1 LRDREG
7 SIDKLTKREEFGSDD
22 GDKKAHRRRQLPVDV
37 QVVGKDQRNPTRNL
51 KLTRY
56 PGLRTYWTDE
66 GVTLPITTT
75 SSQHGRNA
83 TARQSNMNPAPR
95 RQPRWWI
102 VLLWSASTTVQ
113 AFVTPLR
120 GSATFAQQNQADQAT
135 PARTALHL
143 FDPSFLSDA
152 STNLATSMES
162 LASMSSSTLLSFTDQ
177 GQNLAGTFF
186 QASLLPYLVFLYFL
200 SFRGNRLSDTANFGF
215 QFILLFVLTTIP
227 SGILCKSVYGTSLA
241 NVRIR

>member
-1 LRDREG
+1 M
-7 SIDKLTKREEFGSDD
+7 SPSTCC
-22 GDKKAHRRRQLPVDV
+22 
-37 QVVGKDQRNPTRNL
+37 
-51 KLTRY
+51 
-56 PGLRTYWTDE
+56 
-66 GVTLPITTT
+66 
-75 SSQHGRNA
+75 
-83 TARQSNMNPAPR
+83 

-102 VLLWSASTTVQ
+102 VLLWTASTTVQ
-113 AFVTPLR
+113 AFVTPIR
-120 GSATFAQQNQADQAT
+120 GSATFAQVKQAAAICT
-135 PARTALHL
+135 PAPSTSPARTALHL

-152 STNLATSMES
+152 STNLATSVES

-241 NVRIR
+241 NVRTN

>member
-1 LRDREG
+1 
-7 SIDKLTKREEFGSDD
+7 
-22 GDKKAHRRRQLPVDV
+22 
-37 QVVGKDQRNPTRNL
+37 
-51 KLTRY
+51 
-56 PGLRTYWTDE
+56 
-66 GVTLPITTT
+66 
-75 SSQHGRNA
+75 
-83 TARQSNMNPAPR
+83 MNPAPR

-120 GSATFAQQNQADQAT
+120 GSAKFAQQNQADHAT

-143 FDPSFLSDA
+143 FHPSFLSDA
-152 STNLATSMES
+152 STNLATSVES

-186 QASLLPYLVFLYFL
+186 QASLIPYLVFLYFL

-227 SGILCKSVYGTSLA
+227 SGVLCKSVYGTSLA
-241 NVRIR
+241 NVRINWRLAHLCCGYFKPRSRVPICTPFCTRRSIGFMVERRLC